1 MEALNGQTPLDE
13 FQLDNF
19 QGGLECNIEEVSM
32 QILYPYFECN
42 RFGAIFVKSFFFPFL
57 VWYYDILH

>member
-19 QGGLECNIEEVSM
+19 QGGLECNIEEVST
-32 QILYPYFECN
+32 QIL
-42 RFGAIFVKSFFFPFL
+42 
-57 VWYYDILH
+57 